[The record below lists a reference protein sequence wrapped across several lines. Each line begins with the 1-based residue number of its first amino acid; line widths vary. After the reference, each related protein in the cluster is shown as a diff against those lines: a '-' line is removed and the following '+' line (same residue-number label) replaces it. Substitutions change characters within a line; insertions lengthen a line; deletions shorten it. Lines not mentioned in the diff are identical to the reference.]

1 MPRPKQHHY
10 VTEAY
15 LEGFRAPLEKQL
27 FCHGR
32 NRGFFQKSPNE
43 LASQRNFYA
52 IKTEDGQWDDS
63 LEHLIEKAVESPGL
77 PVVKKLSEGKT
88 RLNWQDR
95 QALSLLV
102 AFQEMRTPAAR
113 QQARSATKALTD
125 RILQEVKAANPE
137 QKSIE
142 LIGKSGGSSTATL
155 EEIAASQD
163 DLENDHSEEIH
174 RLAMGPALKLHR
186 YYKRMKYTV
195 HYPLGEAKFITTDTP
210 VITCVPRQP
219 GPRDW
224 HRSEGRSGSV
234 PFVT

>member
-10 VTEAY
+10 VTRAY
-15 LEGFRAPLEKQL
+15 LEGFLAPLEKQL
-27 FCHGR
+27 FCYGR

-52 IKTEDGQWDDS
+52 IKTEDGRWDDS
-63 LEHLIEKAVESPGL
+63 LEHLIERTVEGPGL

-88 RLNWQDR
+88 RLNWEER

-113 QQARSATKALTD
+113 QQVRSATKALTD
-125 RILQEVKAANPE
+125 RILREVKAADPE

-142 LIGKSGGSSTATL
+142 LIGKSGESGMATL

-163 DLENDHSEEIH
+163 DLENDHSKEISQTSNGSSVEAPSLLH
-174 RLAMGPALKLHR
+174 ADEIYRLLLIRRGQIH
-186 YYKRMKYTV
+186 YY
-195 HYPLGEAKFITTDTP
+195 
-210 VITCVPRQP
+210 
-219 GPRDW
+219 
-224 HRSEGRSGSV
+224 
-234 PFVT
+234 